1 MKSCSLQKLL
11 LYFQISSGIHVS
23 TMFHI
28 CFFAVCMLAFCMEN
42 SLLTYSKSRI
52 TVDGLDQFFTLMA
65 YNPVRVILGC
75 PFGI

>member
-1 MKSCSLQKLL
+1 
-11 LYFQISSGIHVS
+11 
-23 TMFHI
+23 
-28 CFFAVCMLAFCMEN
+28 MEN